1 MNTAARLKS
10 RPAGRLRG
18 RQMAGWNLSL
28 RRLLAGAGLFCLAA
42 SAVFAQATRSPSDS
56 GQADATAPKVT
67 VETNLVVVPVFV
79 YDPARM
85 ADAPKEEMPCA
96 RADVA
101 AFFKIPPT
109 QPYLPT
115 DCDVT
120 EVHGLTVKDFR
131 LFQDGAEQQ
140 ILRMDPGAWW
150 TLVRDNLG
158 WHIQSSDTPR
168 GIWGLSELSATKKV
182 PVINREFQRLAY
194 VPKTPTEGCH
204 RIKVEVDRA
213 NLLVFAR
220 NQYCTG
226 QTPSDPLVGTD
237 LGKELER
244 KLASE
249 KRGKIPLSL
258 RAGTFYTSGNQS
270 RVDITVQFPWK
281 DLYRKWDASNWTLYA
296 RIAVMGIVRKTDG
309 SIAARFSDLL
319 YPSYWPTFD
328 QGGTKFIAWEKGT
341 SELSGGIPHQVN
353 GAGSSMNLGSSDSS
367 YGNDTLALTFRNA
380 AGVIKPDVAS
390 IEVALDSSDPFWIPT
405 RYQTQMDLPPGE
417 YRLQVV
423 LSDGWDLGL
432 AEMPLTIAPYG
443 RPNDQKELAL
453 SSVVLCKRLRDA
465 AVAAKEATA
474 ANFAPQYLPLVSKG
488 IEFSPAGDASFAKD
502 TQFFAYFEVYEP
514 LLAQEPATSVKVQMR
529 ILDSGTHTVKAD
541 FAPLDAA
548 PYKDPESGVF
558 RVARTIPI
566 RELPKGAYR
575 LEVRAQDSAGGITI
589 WRTADFTVE

>member
-1 MNTAARLKS
+1 MNAGARLKS

-18 RQMAGWNLSL
+18 RGMARWNLSL
-28 RRLLAGAGLFCLAA
+28 RRLLAGTGLFCLAT
-42 SAVFAQATRSPSDS
+42 SAAFAQATRSPSDS
-56 GQADATAPKVT
+56 GQVGATAPKVT
-67 VETNLVVVPVFV
+67 VETNLVLVPVFV

-85 ADAPKEEMPCA
+85 AQAPKDELPCA

-101 AFFKIPPT
+101 AFFKIPAT

-158 WHIQSSDTPR
+158 WHMQSSDTPR
-168 GIWGLSELSATKKV
+168 GIWGLSELSAVKKV
-182 PVINREFQRLAY
+182 PVINREFQMLAY
-194 VPKTPTEGCH
+194 VPKAATDGCH
-204 RIKVEVDRA
+204 RIRVEIDRPD
-213 NLLVFAR
+213 LLVFAR
-220 NQYCTG
+220 NQYCTV
-226 QTPSDPLVGTD
+226 QTPSDPLNGTD
-237 LGKELER
+237 LGKELDR
-244 KLASE
+244 ALASE
-249 KRGKIPLSL
+249 KRRKIPLSL
-258 RAGTFYTSGNQS
+258 QAGTFYTSGNQS
-270 RVDITVQFPWK
+270 RVDVSVEFPWK
-281 DLYRKWDASNWTLYA
+281 NLYRKWDTSNWTLYA
-296 RIAVMGIVRKTDG
+296 RIAVMGIVRRTDG

-328 QGGTKFIAWEKGT
+328 QGGTKYIAWEKGS
-341 SELSGGIPHQVN
+341 SELSGGIPRQLN
-353 GAGSSMNLGSSDSS
+353 GAGSSLSLGSSDSR

-380 AGVIKPDVAS
+380 AGLIKPDVAS

-405 RYQTQMDLPPGE
+405 RYNTQMDLPPGE
-417 YRLQVV
+417 YKLQVV
-423 LSDGWDLGL
+423 LSDGWNLGR
-432 AEMPLTIAPYG
+432 AEMPLTLAPYD
-443 RPNDQKELAL
+443 RKELAL

-465 AVAAKEATA
+465 AVAAKEAAA
-474 ANFAPQYLPLVSKG
+474 ANFAPRYLPLVSKG

-502 TQFFAYFEVYEP
+502 SQFFAYFEVYEP

-529 ILDSGTHTVKAD
+529 ILDSGTGTVKAA

-548 PYKDPESGVF
+548 PYKDPESAVF
-558 RVARTIPI
+558 RVARTILI

-575 LEVRAQDSAGGITI
+575 LEVRAQDSAGGITD
-589 WRTADFTVE
+589 WRGADFTVE